1 MTELNLILS
10 KNGQAQLAD
19 GSSTLNM
26 GYEGNK
32 SVYALRISPR
42 DEWANLTISAYW
54 HTPNK
59 EITPPATLFANNVA
73 NVPAIVTAISG
84 ERHSHSKRCCSSH
97 YRCCSHSRS
106 T

>member
-32 SVYALRISPR
+32 SVYALRISPTHHGAR
-42 DEWANLTISAYW
+42 YAERLCSAYLA
-54 HTPNK
+54 P
-59 EITPPATLFANNVA
+59 
-73 NVPAIVTAISG
+73 
-84 ERHSHSKRCCSSH
+84 
-97 YRCCSHSRS
+97 
-106 T
+106 

>member
-32 SVYALRISPR
+32 SVYALRISP
-42 DEWANLTISAYW
+42 
-54 HTPNK
+54 
-59 EITPPATLFANNVA
+59 VM
-73 NVPAIVTAISG
+73 SG
-84 ERHSHSKRCCSSH
+84 Q
-97 YRCCSHSRS
+97 

>member
-42 DEWANLTISAYW
+42 DEWAD
-54 HTPNK
+54 
-59 EITPPATLFANNVA
+59 V
-73 NVPAIVTAISG
+73 
-84 ERHSHSKRCCSSH
+84 
-97 YRCCSHSRS
+97 
-106 T
+106 

>member
-26 GYEGNK
+26 GYEGTRA
-32 SVYALRISPR
+32 SMLCASRP
-42 DEWANLTISAYW
+42 
-54 HTPNK
+54 
-59 EITPPATLFANNVA
+59 
-73 NVPAIVTAISG
+73 VTNG
-84 ERHSHSKRCCSSH
+84 Q
-97 YRCCSHSRS
+97 